1 MFRALRRLVRRLK
14 CKRHR
19 WRPDRRR
26 PGIEFCDLCQATRH
40 EKPGAA

>member
-1 MFRALRRLVRRLK
+1 MLKWLRKLIKQLK

-26 PGIEFCDLCQATRH
+26 PDSEFCDLCGARQQA
-40 EKPGAA
+40 G